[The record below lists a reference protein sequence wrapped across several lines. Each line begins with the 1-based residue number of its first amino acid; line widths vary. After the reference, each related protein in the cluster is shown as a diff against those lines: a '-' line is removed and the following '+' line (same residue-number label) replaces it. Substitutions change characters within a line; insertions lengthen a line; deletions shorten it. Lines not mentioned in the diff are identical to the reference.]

1 MAFRSLKVAT
11 LSDEEGNQG
20 PCLTVRHC
28 CSGCQEYKSSVS
40 NARRRDPGGARGD
53 RRADGGGVPV
63 MRGGVHVSEGPRVH
77 LARATSPTAKTES
90 SCGGTKP
97 GGGAGRTT
105 ANAVLVHR
113 GHRAG
118 PGAGADHAGGCAPRS
133 ARRSGMRPARWPRSP
148 KPTGCRGRPRTAP
161 SSPTPRRCWPSR
173 NRSRCSVS
181 TRPGAASPAGNG
193 APTTRRWV
201 RVDPWDTGFVDLA
214 GDQGLLGQREGRTG
228 AAVIDWL
235 SERSDEFRA
244 GVRFVAIDPAAVYAS
259 AVRTP
264 GLLPNATLVVD
275 HFHLVKLAN
284 DALTKVRR
292 RVTWD
297 LRDRRGR
304 KIDPEW
310 ANRRRLLRAR
320 ERLSDKS
327 FTKMW
332 NAIVSE
338 DDTGQILSAW
348 IAKEELRTLLSTV
361 RVGGDPHLTRHRL
374 HRFLAWC
381 IDSQIPEL
389 LTLAATVDTWWP
401 EINAFIATGITNA
414 RTEGYNRLVKQVK
427 RVACGFRNPENSA
440 RRIRFHCTRKQR
452 AATQTSC

>member
-1 MAFRSLKVAT
+1 VVDGTT
-11 LSDEEGNQG
+11 LLFGLPG
-20 PCLTVRHC
+20 VRV
-28 CSGCQEYKSSVS
+28 ERVE
-40 NARRRDPGGARGD
+40 RLPDGAR
-53 RRADGGGVPV
+53 V
-63 MRGGVHVSEGPRVH
+63 VHVVTANEAAAACPSCGVVSTSVKGQV
-77 LARATSPTAKTES
+77 ATSPRDIPYGQSRIIMRWNKTRWRCREDYCERGS
-90 SCGGTKP
+90 FTEAIP
-97 GGGAGRTT
+97 QVPPRARTT
-105 ANAVLVHR
+105 GRLRAQIGAAIGQAARSVTEVAIAH
-113 GHRAG
+113 GVSWPTAHRAFV
-118 PGAGADHAGGCAPRS
+118 AHADELLGEPE
-133 ARRSGMRPARWPRSP
+133 
-148 KPTGCRGRPRTAP
+148 PTRVLGIDE
-161 SSPTPRRCWPSR
+161 
-173 NRSRCSVS
+173 
-181 TRPGAASPAGNG
+181 
-193 APTTRRWV
+193 TRRGKPRWEHCTETGHWV

-228 AAVIDWL
+228 ATVTAWL
-235 SERSDEFRA
+235 SERSAPFRE
-244 GVRFVAIDPAAVYAS
+244 GIHYVAIDPAAAYAC

-292 RVTWD
+292 RITWD
-297 LRDRRGR
+297 LRERRGR

-310 ANRRRLLRAR
+310 ANRRRLLRGR
-320 ERLSDKS
+320 ERLSEKS
-327 FTKMW
+327 FAKMW
-332 NAIVSE
+332 NQIQAE
-338 DDTGQILSAW
+338 DPSAQILTAW

-361 RVGGDPHLTRHRL
+361 RLGGDPHLTRHRL

-401 EINAFIATGITNA
+401 EINAFVQTGITNA

-427 RVACGFRNPENSA
+427 RVSCGFRNRENST